1 MPYSVK
7 KKHKFRTAIIQIFFS
22 AKHKEY
28 PLCKQMLYLLADNN
42 AENILAEVFESLGL
56 ENGVQHD
63 QHEVLMRLVDTLI
76 EVTFLF

>member
-1 MPYSVK
+1 
-7 KKHKFRTAIIQIFFS
+7 
-22 AKHKEY
+22 
-28 PLCKQMLYLLADNN
+28 MLYLLADNN